1 MTRYIL
7 AFALWSGLVLGA
19 SAHPADDPLE
29 ARIETADVAA
39 FFRIYDAAN
48 GRPSAVD
55 LSGYVGNPSAGVV
68 GFIPNRIVSADNLSA
83 VIASESEVYVNARSC
98 ADHLGGVPQRVR
110 AAFLALEDLY
120 PDARFADTFI
130 LIGANNSGGT
140 ATPDALMIG
149 LEVVCRSDTPDVA
162 PLEDRLTH
170 LITHEMIHSLQRGF
184 EGDTVL
190 SQSLNEGAAEFLAE
204 LVSGRIAN
212 GHLIDWTRGH
222 ELAIEQRFE
231 REMRGRDLSNWV
243 YNGLGTP
250 DAPGDLGYWV
260 GYRIVRAYYERQSD
274 KRRAVRDILNAT
286 DAEAFLAA
294 SGWGDQSR

>member
-7 AFALWSGLVLGA
+7 AFALWGGLVFGA
-19 SAHPADDPLE
+19 SAEPVDDPLE

-39 FFRIYDAAN
+39 FLRIYDVAN

-55 LSGYVGNPSAGVV
+55 LNGYVGNPSAGVV
-68 GFIPNRIVSADNLSA
+68 GFIPDRIVSADNLAA
-83 VIASESEVYVNARSC
+83 VVASDSEVYVNARLC

-162 PLEDRLTH
+162 PLENRLTH
-170 LITHEMIHSLQRGF
+170 LITHEMIHF
-184 EGDTVL
+184 V
-190 SQSLNEGAAEFLAE
+190 AAGLRRRHS
-204 LVSGRIAN
+204 LVSVS
-212 GHLIDWTRGH
+212 
-222 ELAIEQRFE
+222 E
-231 REMRGRDLSNWV
+231 
-243 YNGLGTP
+243 
-250 DAPGDLGYWV
+250 
-260 GYRIVRAYYERQSD
+260 
-274 KRRAVRDILNAT
+274 
-286 DAEAFLAA
+286 
-294 SGWGDQSR
+294 